1 MKKIL
6 LICSTSASVIGFR
19 KALIEKLQ
27 SKDFSVSVIAFDKRY
42 KDDIESRGIK
52 FFCINDQN
60 RGVNPLK
67 VLTLIER
74 YKKIIEDISPNIVFT
89 FMLKPNTFGV
99 LAAKKAGVKNIY
111 SMVEGAGDV
120 FINNTL
126 KWKLVRFVVCR
137 LYKKAFKN
145 IRKVFFLNEDDKQE
159 FTDRGLVQS
168 GQCEIIHGIGVD
180 LERFSYRPIKNRRT
194 FLMVARMLKT
204 KGIYEYCECARLVR
218 KKYPDAVFNYLG
230 AEGNVKVA
238 DIQEYIDDGSV
249 RYLGT
254 TNDVRPYLEEC
265 TAFILPSYREGLP
278 MSIMEAEASGRA
290 IITSDNVGCRDTVRE
305 GYNGFLVEKG
315 NAQGLAEKAIR
326 CIEHP
331 EEAEQ
336 MGRNSRTFAEE
347 HFDQEKINEKIISIL
362 TRKEVKD
369 E

>member
-1 MKKIL
+1 MLDSGSMKIL
-6 LICSTSASVIGFR
+6 LICGSSQTVYNFRMPLVRCLKKKGFQ
-19 KALIEKLQ
+19 I
-27 SKDFSVSVIAFDKRY
+27 SVIAYDNLFAEKIK
-42 KDDIESRGIK
+42 KDDIK
-52 FFCINDQN
+52 FYDIGGTN
-60 RGVNPLK
+60 RSINPLGILK
-67 VLTLIER
+67 IKKR
-74 YKKIIEDISPNIVFT
+74 YKKIIKKENPDIVFT

-99 LAAKKAGVKNIY
+99 IEAKKAGIKNIY

-126 KWKLVRFVVCR
+126 KWKLVRVIVCW
-137 LYKKAFKN
+137 LYKKAFRN
-145 IRKVFFLNEDDKQE
+145 VRKVFFLNEDDKQE
-159 FTDRGLVQS
+159 FIDRKLVQS
-168 GQCEIIHGIGVD
+168 GQCESIHGIGVD

-230 AEGNVKVA
+230 AEGNVKVV

-315 NAQGLAEKAIR
+315 NAQGLSEKAIR

-347 HFDQEKINEKIISIL
+347 HFDQEKINEKIVSIL
-362 TRKEVKD
+362 LN
-369 E
+369 